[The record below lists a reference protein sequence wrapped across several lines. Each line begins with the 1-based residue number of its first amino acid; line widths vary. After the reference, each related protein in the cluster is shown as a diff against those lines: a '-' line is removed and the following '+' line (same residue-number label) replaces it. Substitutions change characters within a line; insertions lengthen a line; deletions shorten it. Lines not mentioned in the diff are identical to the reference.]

1 MLSSCSQQTRHKAS
15 HFPGLTSALGLTS
28 DPEEIKSALKLVYQ
42 AYLHSGLIKPNQHAV
57 RVTPFHLL
65 ETSEVLVA
73 RQGRDI
79 ACTLTLV
86 QDGELGLPMD
96 AVFEDLVASR
106 REQGIV
112 CAEVTCLADR
122 RASRRESFS
131 LLVKLMSFAIQCAEA
146 RGVEELM
153 IAIHPRHARFY
164 QEYWGAKIL
173 TDVEQKYPDV
183 CDNPAVALS
192 LNIQKTQ
199 SSNFRASRRLFD
211 LPFSANQFYR
221 KPWSADLIVELSE
234 MVNKPT
240 LPVTYQSDRQYHQ
253 DPGVLAHW
261 LSVA

>member
-1 MLSSCSQQTRHKAS
+1 MLLSCSQQTRRKSTHS
-15 HFPGLTSALGLTS
+15 LGLTS
-28 DPEEIKSALKLVYQ
+28 DPEEIRSALKLVYH
-42 AYLHSGLIKPNQHAV
+42 AYLRSGLIKPNHHAI

-65 ETSEVLVA
+65 GTSEVLVA

-96 AVFEDLVASR
+96 SVFGDLVASR

-122 RASRRESFS
+122 RASKKESFS
-131 LLVKLMSFAIQCAEA
+131 LLVKLMSFTIQCAVA

-164 QEYWGAKIL
+164 QEYWGAKIIA
-173 TDVEQKYPDV
+173 DVEQKYPAV

-192 LNIQKTQ
+192 LNIQKIQ
-199 SSNFRASRRLFD
+199 SSNFRASQRLFD
-211 LPFSANQFYR
+211 LSFSANQFFH
-221 KPWSADLIVELSE
+221 KPLSDDLIEELSE
-234 MVNKPT
+234 MVDKNI
-240 LPVTYQSDRQYHQ
+240 LPAGYQSDPFHQ
-253 DPGVLAHW
+253 DQEALSHW